1 MNNDTLKQLLENE
14 INVCEQ
20 LLIERMEQN
29 QIILDGFVV
38 DNNTFEDI
46 RKATDEELSWF
57 YIIRINKMR
66 LRLLEE

>member
-1 MNNDTLKQLLENE
+1 MNNNTLKQLLKDE
-14 INVCEQ
+14 ISVCEQ

-29 QIILDGFVV
+29 QMILDGFVV
-38 DNNTFEDI
+38 DDTTFEDI

-57 YIIRINKMR
+57 YTIRINKLK